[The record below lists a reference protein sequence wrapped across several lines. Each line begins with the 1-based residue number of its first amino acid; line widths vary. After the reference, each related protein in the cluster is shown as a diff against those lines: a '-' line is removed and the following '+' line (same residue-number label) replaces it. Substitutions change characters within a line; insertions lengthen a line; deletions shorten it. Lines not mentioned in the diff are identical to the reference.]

1 MPGPQPRL
9 HLPYARWPGADKR
22 LWERAVNSDDPSGDT
37 AGRRLAKATQHEYL
51 FAWRRFLGLLAI
63 VEPTALDATPS
74 DRLTIE
80 RVRVLVHHLAETNTP
95 RSLAVQI
102 GRLYAVARLMMPE
115 LDWTWLRTVKARL
128 HAAAPAV
135 APKGPVITSV
145 ELLGLGQQLMAAPG
159 QIGIARDLLAHS
171 DLRTTTR
178 HYNRARGIE
187 ASRAYAQL
195 LAGRRRRQGLTTD
208 P

>member
-1 MPGPQPRL
+1 M
-9 HLPYARWPGADKR
+9 
-22 LWERAVNSDDPSGDT
+22 NSDDPFGDT

-135 APKGPVITSV
+135 APKGPRR
-145 ELLGLGQQLMAAPG
+145 LLGLFRQV
-159 QIGIARDLLAHS
+159 
-171 DLRTTTR
+171 
-178 HYNRARGIE
+178 N
-187 ASRAYAQL
+187 SRSMLGKADC
-195 LAGRRRRQGLTTD
+195 RN
-208 P
+208 